1 MTRVNFRCVTLCIS
15 SYLKILPLTRFAI
28 LGLLLHNSS
37 ASLAQSDD
45 LDTNMAKDPRGLVES
60 VTVPAFLPPNE
71 YNRQFSEASEKR
83 IFPIGIVPLN
93 QPRDDTN
100 DPRSRITALDI
111 ESYSEQL
118 VEFSEQSRRDGNIL
132 WGRIEGTKY
141 EQAAHDWIFTKL
153 KEFGIEDVQYDKFPT
168 YESIWFLSAN
178 SLEVLGAP
186 GFADGQTFEV
196 EDAITPFPSKNTP
209 AGGVRAEH
217 VYVGD
222 GTLAELAGR
231 DLTGKIVMVRGRAES
246 SALFSSVR
254 IAYSRIATGEW
265 GTPTGFIVWWQ
276 LPGVKQV
283 AGRVGA
289 PGAGINS
296 AKSCLASV
304 LTTKTDTI
312 CANCLTESHQRIR
325 SWYAWL

>member
-1 MTRVNFRCVTLCIS
+1 MTRVNFRYVTLCIN
-15 SYLKILPLTRFAI
+15 SYLEILPLTRFAI

-83 IFPIGIVPLN
+83 IFPIGIAPLN

-100 DPRSRITALDI
+100 DPRSRITAVEI

-168 YESIWFLSAN
+168 YESI
-178 SLEVLGAP
+178 
-186 GFADGQTFEV
+186 
-196 EDAITPFPSKNTP
+196 
-209 AGGVRAEH
+209 
-217 VYVGD
+217 
-222 GTLAELAGR
+222 
-231 DLTGKIVMVRGRAES
+231 
-246 SALFSSVR
+246 
-254 IAYSRIATGEW
+254 
-265 GTPTGFIVWWQ
+265 
-276 LPGVKQV
+276 
-283 AGRVGA
+283 
-289 PGAGINS
+289 
-296 AKSCLASV
+296 C
-304 LTTKTDTI
+304 
-312 CANCLTESHQRIR
+312 
-325 SWYAWL
+325 

>member
-1 MTRVNFRCVTLCIS
+1 
-15 SYLKILPLTRFAI
+15 
-28 LGLLLHNSS
+28 
-37 ASLAQSDD
+37 
-45 LDTNMAKDPRGLVES
+45 MAKDPRGLVKS

-83 IFPIGIVPLN
+83 IFPIGIAPLN

-100 DPRSRITALDI
+100 DPRSRITALEI

-168 YESIWFLSAN
+168 YESIWFPSAN

-186 GFADGQTFEV
+186 GFADGQTFAV

-209 AGGVRAEH
+209 ASGVRAEL
-217 VYVGD
+217 VYAGD
-222 GTLAELAGR
+222 GTPAELAGR
-231 DLTGKIVMVRGRAES
+231 DLTGKIVMSADALNQARYSAPCALLIPVSPQENGERQLAS
-246 SALFSSVR
+246 SSGGSFLVLNKSLEGLAR
-254 IAYSRIATGEW
+254 R
-265 GTPTGFIVWWQ
+265 
-276 LPGVKQV
+276 
-283 AGRVGA
+283 
-289 PGAGINS
+289 GAGINS
-296 AKSCLASV
+296 AKSCLGSV